1 MKLNIWDT
9 AGLESFRSIT
19 RTFYKG
25 SHVVF
30 LVFDITRAGSLVG
43 AIENWIKDISNHI
56 NDDTL
61 IYLIGNRCD
70 LDEKREVT
78 KE

>member
-1 MKLNIWDT
+1 
-9 AGLESFRSIT
+9 
-19 RTFYKG
+19 
-25 SHVVF
+25 VVF

-70 LDEKREVT
+70 LEEKREVT